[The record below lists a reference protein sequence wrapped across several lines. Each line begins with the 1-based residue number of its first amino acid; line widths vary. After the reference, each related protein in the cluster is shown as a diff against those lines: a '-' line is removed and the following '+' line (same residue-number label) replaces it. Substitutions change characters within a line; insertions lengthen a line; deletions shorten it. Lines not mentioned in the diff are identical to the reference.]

1 MSQTP
6 EIFRDERGRPCAA
19 DGWPISGLATVQE
32 VVSVSGLAAST
43 VYQMLSSGELESRQF
58 GRSRRIPWA
67 AVRTMFLDEPAQIGV
82 ITTEYLRLRGISPTA
97 E

>member
-6 EIFRDERGRPCAA
+6 EIFRDEKGRPCAA

-32 VVSVSGLAAST
+32 VATVSR
-43 VYQMLSSGELESRQF
+43 LSLSKIYLMIASGEMESRRV
-58 GRSRRIPWA
+58 GRSLRVPWSV
-67 AVRTMFLDEPAQIGV
+67 VRSMFLDEPVQIGV
-82 ITTEYLRLRGISPTA
+82 ITTEYLRTRGISPPA